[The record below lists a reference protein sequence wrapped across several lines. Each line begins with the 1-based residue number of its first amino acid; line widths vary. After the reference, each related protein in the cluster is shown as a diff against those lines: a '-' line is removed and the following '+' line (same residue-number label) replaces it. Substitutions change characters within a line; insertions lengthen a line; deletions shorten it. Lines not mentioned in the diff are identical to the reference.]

1 MLFGTSAFSETPF
14 SSQTVVVRIV
24 SVTGVQVD
32 TALGSSTITGDA
44 IVTVTGNQ
52 VAVALGTPTVRIG
65 KTVPVTGVEAT
76 VQLGTDIV
84 VTGGATVSVTG
95 NQLTVSFTDGSQAG
109 SGAITDWSWRF
120 GAE

>member
-14 SSQTVVVRIV
+14 SSQTAVIRIV

-44 IVTVTGNQ
+44 IVTVSGNQ
-52 VAVALGTPTVRIG
+52 VAVALGTPTVRMG
-65 KTVPVTGVEAT
+65 KTVEVTGVEAT

-84 VTGGATVSVTG
+84 ITWWR
-95 NQLTVSFTDGSQAG
+95 NSFRNREPVNCIIRYSNR
-109 SGAITDWSWRF
+109 SRRSRRSS
-120 GAE
+120 